1 MMAELSALGDKFETW
16 AVEEPKS
23 KRPPAGKVPNAV
35 ARLGMPGGSARVT
48 GYNKRTG
55 IRQASQGPPGE

>member
-1 MMAELSALGDKFETW
+1 MMAELSALGDKFDTW
-16 AVEEPKS
+16 VDEEPKSS

-35 ARLGMPGGSARVT
+35 ARLGMPGGSARIS

-55 IRQASQGPPGE
+55 IR